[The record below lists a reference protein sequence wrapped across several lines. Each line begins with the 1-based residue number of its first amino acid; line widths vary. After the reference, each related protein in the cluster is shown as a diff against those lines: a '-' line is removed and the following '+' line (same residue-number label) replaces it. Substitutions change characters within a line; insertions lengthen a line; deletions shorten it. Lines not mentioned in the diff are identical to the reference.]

1 MTSKNG
7 SGVDVSILTALYRAD
22 ASVKAIF
29 DHFARRQYNSAKTTV
44 DRLQASLKQ
53 EGYDI
58 ARSEI
63 IDFFRRLEEARCGEF
78 VIGRKG
84 HSSRFEWAT
93 SLISV
98 GQAAAGEVAKVEVIT
113 DAEKAEDP
121 ESESEASLVEH
132 RYRLRPAV
140 ELKIALPVDLSPGEA
155 GRLADF
161 LRTLPIV

>member
-1 MTSKNG
+1 MSSKNR
-7 SGVDVSILTALYRAD
+7 SIVDVSALAALYRSEA
-22 ASVKAIF
+22 AAKAIF

-53 EGYDI
+53 EDYEVS
-58 ARSEI
+58 RSDI
-63 IDFFRRLEEARCGEF
+63 IDFFRKLESAHCGEF

-98 GQAAAGEVAKVEVIT
+98 GQAAAGEVAKVDVIT
-113 DAEKAEDP
+113 EAEKAEDP
-121 ESESEASLVEH
+121 EDETDAILVEH
-132 RYRLRPAV
+132 RYRLRPTF
-140 ELKIALPVDLSPGEA
+140 ELKIMLPTDLTSSEA

-161 LRTLPIV
+161 IRTLPFA